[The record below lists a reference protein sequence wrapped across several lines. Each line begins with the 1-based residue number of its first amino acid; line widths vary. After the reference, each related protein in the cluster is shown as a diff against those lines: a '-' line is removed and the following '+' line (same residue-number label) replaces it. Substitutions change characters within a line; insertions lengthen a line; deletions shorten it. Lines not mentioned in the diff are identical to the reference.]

1 MVVDETSAAGPSSDT
16 DAATFKEKKANEER
30 RAFGWIKL
38 VGGVSSAACFGIGIR
53 AAVQQARPM
62 KPNDLSRPQLFG
74 GVGFATRAL
83 LIATMVTVSGYGL
96 LVVAVSAALN
106 VNSPKQFGD
115 RMKEIFSDTYRLPGS
130 TKKQEFGEIFKDS

>member
-1 MVVDETSAAGPSSDT
+1 MGVDVTSVAGPSSDT
-16 DAATFKEKKANEER
+16 NVATYKEKKASEER

-38 VGGVSSAACFGIGIR
+38 IGGITSAACFGIGIR

-62 KPNDLSRPQLFG
+62 KPNELSRPQLFG

-96 LVVAVSAALN
+96 LVVAVSAAFR
-106 VNSPKQFGD
+106 VNSPRQFGD
-115 RMKEIFSDTYRLPGS
+115 RMKEIFSDKYRLPGS